1 MCKIADLSSNHDR
14 SWGPLLVRLLL
25 DACGKKS
32 NGHGALALVLVLALV
47 LAPARGLLHTLT
59 VVVGDDVQ
67 AVEQLALVLVD
78 PFDLNVE
85 HGVGVDLH
93 LVVILQVHGELHLVF
108 LSGSSER
115 L

>member
-25 DACGKKS
+25 DACDEKS
-32 NGHGALALVLVLALV
+32 NGHRA
-47 LAPARGLLHTLT
+47 LAPARRLLRGLT

-67 AVEQLALVLVD
+67 TVEQLALVLVD
-78 PFDLNVE
+78 PFDLNVK

-108 LSGSSER
+108 LLGSSER

>member
-25 DACGKKS
+25 DACYKKS
-32 NGHGALALVLVLALV
+32 NGHGALALVLT
-47 LAPARGLLHTLT
+47 PARGLPHTLT
-59 VVVGDDVQ
+59 VVIGDDVQ